1 MGEPVTTMSSQQ
13 HTLRVPGELPQIQ
26 VLCDFVM
33 NEAQTVGMGDDGIY
47 HCQLSV
53 EEICTN
59 IVEHGYHFDGAG
71 KSIEIVCEQIEDR
84 LRISIWD
91 EAPAFNPL
99 LRPDSKH
106 HASLDDIMPGGWGI
120 FFVKKFMANLSYRYE
135 NNRNGLTMEKIIT
148 KD

>member
-1 MGEPVTTMSSQQ
+1 MSSQK
-13 HTLRVPGELPQIQ
+13 HTLRVPGDLPQVQ

-33 NEAQTVGMGDDGIY
+33 SVAQTMGMGDDGIY

-71 KSIEIVCEQIEDR
+71 KSIEVVCEQVGDR

-91 EAPAFNPL
+91 EAPPFNPL
-99 LRPDSKH
+99 QRPDPKQH
-106 HASLDDIMPGGWGI
+106 NSLDEIMPGGWGI
-120 FFVKKFMANLSYRYE
+120 FFVKKFMANLAYHYE
-135 NNRNGLTMEKIIT
+135 DNRNCLTMEKIIT
-148 KD
+148 SD